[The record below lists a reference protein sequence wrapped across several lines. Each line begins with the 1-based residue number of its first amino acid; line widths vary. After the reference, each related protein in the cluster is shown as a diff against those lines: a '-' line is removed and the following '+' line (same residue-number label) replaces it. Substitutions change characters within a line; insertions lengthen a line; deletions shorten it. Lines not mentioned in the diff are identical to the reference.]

1 MLTNLGQE
9 TREFLKDL
17 PEVEGIYYFDFVDQ
31 KYYKTNLEQFLEIAD
46 QFNYDSGYGSQ
57 FVSNSLSIKF
67 VDGSFAHRHEYDGA
81 EWWVYDKAPQAQE
94 EKAIESKNLYMS
106 EEDYIYDT
114 FGPDSEEYKEWEK
127 KEYGEDE

>member
-17 PEVEGIYYFDFVDQ
+17 PEVEGIYYFDFVSQ
-31 KYYKTNLEQFLEIAD
+31 KYYRTKLEQFLLIAD
-46 QFNYDSGYGSQ
+46 QLNYDSGYGSQ

-94 EKAIESKNLYMS
+94 EKPIETKNLYTN
-106 EEDYIYDT
+106 EGDYIYDT
-114 FGPDSEEYKEWEK
+114 FGPDSKEYEEWEK
-127 KEYGEDE
+127 KEFCC